1 MNIIATVDKGWG
13 IGKGGN
19 SLVSI
24 PNEKKLLREETMGK
38 VIVMGRKTFEKLN
51 GGQALYG
58 RINIVFSKN
67 ENFKP
72 KNVVIVSN
80 FEECLAYFSS
90 NNIKKEDIF
99 VLGGKSIYELFL
111 PYCKQAHITFVDFL
125 YEADEFI
132 ENLNEHKDWKLILET
147 EEETYFNLSYNFKLY
162 QNTRK

>member
-1 MNIIATVDKGWG
+1 M
-13 IGKGGN
+13 
-19 SLVSI
+19 
-24 PNEKKLLREETMGK
+24 
-38 VIVMGRKTFEKLN
+38 
-51 GGQALYG
+51 
-58 RINIVFSKN
+58 FSKN

-90 NNIKKEDIF
+90 NNIKEEDIF

>member
-1 MNIIATVDKGWG
+1 MNIIATVDKSWG

-67 ENFKP
+67 ENFKS
-72 KNVVIVSN
+72 KNVVVVSN

-90 NNIKKEDIF
+90 NNIKRRYIR
-99 VLGGKSIYELFL
+99 IR
-111 PYCKQAHITFVDFL
+111 
-125 YEADEFI
+125 
-132 ENLNEHKDWKLILET
+132 
-147 EEETYFNLSYNFKLY
+147 
-162 QNTRK
+162 RKKYI